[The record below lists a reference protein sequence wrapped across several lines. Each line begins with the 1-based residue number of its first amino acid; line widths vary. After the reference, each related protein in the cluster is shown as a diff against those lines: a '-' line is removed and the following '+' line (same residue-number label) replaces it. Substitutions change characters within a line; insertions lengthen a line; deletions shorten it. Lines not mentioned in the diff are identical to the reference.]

1 MSEFVTANSGQRSWL
16 YSSKVLWAAKTM
28 SDCVSAKGW
37 AMAEA
42 PVSRWENNISGTWSW
57 TLKDTNQR
65 HRRIKVNLIT
75 RLATYEWSDN
85 FKEGKMIVS
94 NKEIQSICNIFA
106 QCQTHLLKLNQFP
119 NLFQLFAKMQKVL
132 QKVSYF
138 AYDIIIN
145 EIKLERQ
152 LSCCSPSFCGQ
163 KACWGQLLEVSMLLT
178 TSENLFHQGREWP
191 FIPIMQLFFNYLA
204 LYDAVGCIAACCSP
218 LRVHNEFLCFYTW
231 IDWLCRSKACLDTWN
246 TTHIAL

>member
-1 MSEFVTANSGQRSWL
+1 MSHWEFLQKYWTKITGTITASSNNVDSSIHYYKKHKTEMSEFVTANRGQRSWL

-65 HRRIKVNLIT
+65 QRRIKVNLIT

-106 QCQTHLLKLNQFP
+106 QCQTHLFKLNQFP
-119 NLFQLFAKMQKVL
+119 NLFHCL
-132 QKVSYF
+132 QKC
-138 AYDIIIN
+138 
-145 EIKLERQ
+145 KK
-152 LSCCSPSFCGQ
+152 CCKKC
-163 KACWGQLLEVSMLLT
+163 
-178 TSENLFHQGREWP
+178 
-191 FIPIMQLFFNYLA
+191 
-204 LYDAVGCIAACCSP
+204 
-218 LRVHNEFLCFYTW
+218 
-231 IDWLCRSKACLDTWN
+231 
-246 TTHIAL
+246 HISLMT